1 MAISIWEF
9 ALTQAPLAL
18 PPPAG
23 SGEAGAV
30 LDFLGVVRASEDGA
44 EILGIDYQWHP
55 QMALAQL
62 VRIGDETAAHFPLLP
77 GCLLHHRVGF
87 VPAGEA
93 SLALRICCAHRGPA
107 LAATGWL
114 VERLKLVVP
123 IWKHPRRREDSLSN
137 RILPLDAA
145 KVLR

>member
-1 MAISIWEF
+1 MAISIWDF
-9 ALTQAPLAL
+9 ALTHAVLDL
-18 PPPAG
+18 PPHAG
-23 SGEAGAV
+23 SAEAGAV
-30 LDFLGVVRASEDGA
+30 VDFLGIVRGTEEGA
-44 EILGIDYQWHP
+44 AIEGIDYEWHP
-55 QMALAQL
+55 HMALAQL
-62 VRIGDETAAHFPLLP
+62 ERIGRETGAKFPLLP

-114 VERLKLVVP
+114 VERLKQVVP
-123 IWKHPRRREDSLSN
+123 IWKHPRRRDDSAN
-137 RILPLDAA
+137 IPILPLDAA

>member
-9 ALTQAPLAL
+9 ALTQAVLAL
-18 PPPAG
+18 PPPPE
-23 SGEAGAV
+23 SSEAGAV
-30 LDFLGVVRASEDGA
+30 VDFLGVVRGTEDGA
-44 EILGIDYQWHP
+44 ALEGIDYEWHA
-55 QMALAQL
+55 QMALPQL
-62 VRIGDETAAHFPLLP
+62 ERIGWETAAKFPLLP
-77 GCLLHHRVGF
+77 GCQLHHRVGF

-123 IWKHPRRREDSLSN
+123 IWKHPRRRDDSAMIRN
-137 RILPLDAA
+137 LPLDAA

>member
-1 MAISIWEF
+1 MAISIWDF
-9 ALTQAPLAL
+9 ALTQAALAL
-18 PPPAG
+18 PPHPVSAD
-23 SGEAGAV
+23 AGAV
-30 LDFLGVVRASEDGA
+30 VDFLGIVRGIEDDA
-44 EILGIDYQWHP
+44 AIAGIDYEWHP
-55 QMALAQL
+55 QMAQSQL
-62 VRIGDETAAHFPLLP
+62 ERIGRETAEQFPLLP

-114 VERLKLVVP
+114 VERLKIVVP
-123 IWKHPRRREDSLSN
+123 IWKHPRRLEDSAN
-137 RILPLDAA
+137 IRILPLDAA

>member
-9 ALTQAPLAL
+9 ELTQAPLAL
-18 PPPAG
+18 PAHPVSA
-23 SGEAGAV
+23 EAGAV
-30 LDFLGVVRASEDGA
+30 VDFLGIVRETEDDA
-44 EILGIDYQWHP
+44 VIEGIEYEWHP
-55 QMALAQL
+55 HMALSQL
-62 VRIGDETAAHFPLLP
+62 ERIGRESATKYPLLP

-123 IWKHPRRREDSLSN
+123 IWKHPRRRDDSSN
-137 RILPLDAA
+137 IRILPLDAA

>member
-1 MAISIWEF
+1 MAISIWDF
-9 ALTQAPLAL
+9 ALTRAALAL
-18 PPPAG
+18 PPHPAAA
-23 SGEAGAV
+23 EAGAV
-30 LDFLGVVRASEDGA
+30 VDFLGIVRATEDDA
-44 EILGIDYQWHP
+44 VIEGIDYEWHP
-55 QMALAQL
+55 HMALRQL
-62 VRIGDETAAHFPLLP
+62 ERIGAETAARYPLLP

-87 VPAGEA
+87 VPAGQA

-123 IWKHPRRREDSLSN
+123 IWKHPRRREDSSN
-137 RILPLDAA
+137 IRILPLDAA